1 MENWKRWLKIGVM
14 LVIAWFVLK
23 IVFNVVGFL
32 VHLLVIAGLIFI
44 VYSVFMHF
52 MGGQRRRY

>member
-23 IVFNVVGFL
+23 ILFNVVGVL
-32 VHLLVIAGLIFI
+32 VNLLVIGGLIFI
-44 VYSVFMHF
+44 VYSVVMHF
-52 MGGQRRRY
+52 TGGQRRKY